1 MNNFSKLSTIV
12 LAGVTAAMLSS
23 TATFAQTGYKETY
36 QSVKDSL
43 ESMQVP
49 TKDLGMLTVEKLG
62 ELTAILDGTGSSSEK
77 QAAAEKLLNDAK
89 HPETM
94 TLNNAGAK
102 QLEAEL
108 KADLEGVG
116 LKYPGNDKL
125 SLGQVQRLLEIFQT
139 PDSTDGA
146 DASAVLNADEH
157 PTVEK
162 MGNAGA
168 IQLEKE
174 LKGNLDSIGI
184 VLPANEKLTFQ
195 QVIDLTAIFDK
206 TGSGDDVATAA
217 KAVLGI
223 K

>member
-1 MNNFSKLSTIV
+1 MNTLSKLSTIV
-12 LAGVTAAMLSS
+12 FAGVTAAMLSS

-43 ESMQVP
+43 EAMQVP

-62 ELTAILDGTGSSSEK
+62 ELTAILDGTLSGAEK
-77 QAAAEKLLNDAK
+77 QAAVVKLLNDAK
-89 HPETM
+89 HPETFTM
-94 TLNNAGAK
+94 NNAGAK
-102 QLEAEL
+102 QVEAQL

-125 SLGQVQRLLEIFQT
+125 SLDQVQRLLEIFQT
-139 PDSTDGA
+139 SDSTDGA
-146 DASAVLNADEH
+146 DASAVLKADEH
-157 PTVEK
+157 PVVET

-168 IQLEKE
+168 LQLEKE
-174 LKGNLDSIGI
+174 LKGNLESVGI
-184 VLPANEKLTFQ
+184 ALPANEKLTFQ
-195 QVIDLTAIFDK
+195 QVVDLTAIFDK
-206 TGSGDDVATAA
+206 TSSGDDAAAAA